1 MYVRRLLFFHGYP
14 YPCHMSYSP
23 CRLHAR
29 PMLPSFVTYPIVI
42 CCLSDRHML
51 FILSSCLCRRHSL
64 PSRRVGGTDIAAR
77 VRWSGKYH
85 DVSGR
90 HMAVEH
96 GVEQTTGGQGR
107 CNTVSMAGG
116 RAGGGAGRAGGGQG
130 GTTTPAGGPSPGPIA
145 GVPGGQDRPVFGLSP
160 GTRARVQGLGPNG
173 VRLGPDSN
181 DPLAFPEGGLK
192 SYPPEAGVVPVS
204 MEV

>member
-1 MYVRRLLFFHGYP
+1 MYVRRLLFFHGCP
-14 YPCHMSYSP
+14 YPCHMFYSP

-51 FILSSCLCRRHSL
+51 FILPSCLCRRHSL
-64 PSRRVGGTDIAAR
+64 PSRRVGGIDIAAR
-77 VRWSGKYH
+77 GRWSGKYH

-130 GTTTPAGGPSPGPIA
+130 GTTTPAGSPSP
-145 GVPGGQDRPVFGLSP
+145 RPVD
-160 GTRARVQGLGPNG
+160 
-173 VRLGPDSN
+173 PD
-181 DPLAFPEGGLK
+181 PPAFDRRH
-192 SYPPEAGVVPVS
+192 PVS
-204 MEV
+204 VQEPARESRGWGRMELD

>member
-77 VRWSGKYH
+77 VRWSRKYH

-96 GVEQTTGGQGR
+96 GVEQMAGGQGR
-107 CNTVSMAGG
+107 CDTVSMAG
-116 RAGGGAGRAGGGQG
+116 GRAGGGQG
-130 GTTTPAGGPSPGPIA
+130 GTTTPAGSPSPGYRAARIGPSSVSVQKPAHESRLA
-145 GVPGGQDRPVFGLSP
+145 GS
-160 GTRARVQGLGPNG
+160 NG

-204 MEV
+204 TEI

>member
-77 VRWSGKYH
+77 GCWSGKYH

-116 RAGGGAGRAGGGQG
+116 RWPGRCRAGGRWPGRYHD
-130 GTTTPAGGPSPGPIA
+130 ASRGPIA
-145 GVPGGQDRPVFGLSP
+145 EAHRRGQSTPIRPRSTVVIRSQSRNPRASP
-160 GTRARVQGLGPNG
+160 G
-173 VRLGPDSN
+173 
-181 DPLAFPEGGLK
+181 
-192 SYPPEAGVVPVS
+192 AGAEWS
-204 MEV
+204 

>member
-51 FILSSCLCRRHSL
+51 FILPSCLCRRHSL
-64 PSRRVGGTDIAAR
+64 PSRRVGGIDIATR
-77 VRWSGKYH
+77 GRWSGKYH

-130 GTTTPAGGPSPGPIA
+130 GTTTPAGGPSPGPVDPDPPA
-145 GVPGGQDRPVFGLSP
+145 FDR
-160 GTRARVQGLGPNG
+160 RH
-173 VRLGPDSN
+173 
-181 DPLAFPEGGLK
+181 
-192 SYPPEAGVVPVS
+192 PVS
-204 MEV
+204 VQEPARESRGWGRMELD